1 MRLIFT
7 FLIGAIGVGLQAGA
21 SESAASTAVA
31 TAMTMYATQSGDTIE
46 RVVHNAMPNS
56 PLSAEVLRKA
66 LAQANPKLVTGKA
79 GQKFKTGTTLQVPD
93 HAELVRTTLETFVST
108 STEGSS
114 RSGFGASDP
123 TSRRH
128 WIRYP

>member
-1 MRLIFT
+1 
-7 FLIGAIGVGLQAGA
+7 
-21 SESAASTAVA
+21 
-31 TAMTMYATQSGDTIE
+31 MYATQSGDTIE

-56 PLSAEVLRKA
+56 PLSAEVLRNA